1 MFRYAVRRLLWT
13 FPQLFATSIFLF
25 FVTTLTP
32 EPWSRTSGAVETP
45 RPHFADLPVFINLH
59 PKDVRTRSL
68 EAFRHVADHDDQS
81 DAAARELCR
90 LGGAALP
97 IVLPRLEALA
107 PEPRGR
113 VATALGPV
121 AERMGLAGS
130 NSLDLPESAALFW
143 TRFWEYRALD
153 FAPNSTVRAVGRLVD
168 YESDLRERDVAVLD
182 TLALPA
188 LMRAFDRPMSRGA
201 LARVTRVAQH
211 ASERGPVVDTKSS
224 DDEIRRVVADW
235 REWWFVHESEFEPF
249 EGPARV
255 RAMMVE
261 TQYGKWLSR
270 IARGELGV
278 SAIDGEPIAQKLRD
292 RAPVT
297 LLLCTAAC
305 FLACLLAVPLGVW
318 TAWRS
323 GGSADAAVTG
333 VVFVAFVTPTF
344 AFAGLLR
351 HAAGPSAPSDLRI
364 ALAIVAV
371 AAASAAALSRWQRI
385 AVLEVIRKD
394 FIRTARAKGASPFR
408 VAWAHALRSA
418 LMPVITLAGLRIPS
432 LLGSAFVAEDIFGL
446 PGLGLETIRAVQTH
460 DAAWLMAIMV
470 ASTLVAALGLA
481 VADLAHTVLDPR
493 VRDGVVRRQEI
504 AG

>member
-1 MFRYAVRRLLWT
+1 MFRYAVRQLLWT
-13 FPQLFATSIFLF
+13 LPQLFATSLFLF

-32 EPWSRTSGAVETP
+32 EPWARTAGAVET
-45 RPHFADLPVFINLH
+45 RRSHYADLPAFVNLH

-68 EAFRHVADHDDQS
+68 EALRHLAKHDDQS

-97 IVLPRLEALA
+97 VVLPRLEALA

-130 NSLDLPESAALFW
+130 GSLDLPESAALFW
-143 TRFWEYRALD
+143 TRFWESRALD
-153 FAPNSTVRAVGRLVD
+153 FTPTSTVRAVGRLVD

-182 TLALPA
+182 TLSLPA
-188 LMRAFDRPMSRGA
+188 LMRAIDRPMSRDA
-201 LARVTRVAQH
+201 LARATRVAQH
-211 ASERGPVVDTKSS
+211 ASGRGPVVDAHSS
-224 DDEIRRVVADW
+224 ADEIRRVVADW
-235 REWWFVHESEFEPF
+235 REWWFVNESDFESF

-255 RAMMVE
+255 RAMIVE
-261 TQYGKWLSR
+261 TQFGKWLSR

-278 SAIDGEPIAQKLRD
+278 SSIDGEPIAQKLRA

-318 TAWRS
+318 SAWRS
-323 GGSADAAVTG
+323 GGTTDAAITG
-333 VVFVAFVTPTF
+333 LVLVLFVTPTF
-344 AFAGLLR
+344 TFAGLLR
-351 HAAGPSAPSDLRI
+351 RAAGLSAPSSLRI

-371 AAASAAALSRWQRI
+371 AAASTAALSRWQRD

-394 FIRTARAKGASPFR
+394 YIRTARAKGVSPFR

-418 LMPVITLAGLRIPS
+418 LMPVIAIAGLRIPS
-432 LLGSAFVAEDIFGL
+432 LIGSAFVAEDVFGL
-446 PGLGLETIRAVQTH
+446 PGLGLETIRAVQAH
-460 DAAWLMAIMV
+460 DTAWLMAIMV
-470 ASTLVAALGLA
+470 ASTLAAALGLA
-481 VADLAHTVLDPR
+481 ISDFAHTVLDPR
-493 VRDGVVRRQEI
+493 VRDGVARRQELP
-504 AG
+504 G